1 MEEDINNLKEIV
13 DLCEKEIKNNN
24 YNTTATLDMTDLK
37 SLNNLLN
44 ELERLQ
50 KENALNFEKTV
61 QNSKL
66 KYLIDSNLEKT
77 EDGEYIVDSNA
88 CQTLVRHLI
97 RIVDN
102 EEYDV
107 TCLHCGNDT
116 PLYCEKCQQE
126 LITKNAELQLENNQ
140 LKRKIF
146 DLYNSSGEY
155 EKAKCIMTKELREY
169 IPKQVI
175 RDKFKRINETKIKIN
190 KTNARDYMIFGN
202 TERATGWFINI
213 DYIEKILLDVPG
225 YKIGDE

>member
-146 DLYNSSGEY
+146 DIYNSSGEY

>member
-1 MEEDINNLKEIV
+1 MEEDIKILEAYIKAIDTFGTIDYKCINNLYNPV
-13 DLCEKEIKNNN
+13 KNI
-24 YNTTATLDMTDLK
+24 
-37 SLNNLLN
+37 LN

-116 PLYCEKCQQE
+116 PLYCEKCYQE
-126 LITKNAELQLENNQ
+126 LISKNAKLQLENEE
-140 LKRKIF
+140 LKNNKKVVANINIAL
-146 DLYNSSGEY
+146 DDMKEY
-155 EKAKCIMTKELREY
+155 IDGSINNILIENY

>member
-116 PLYCEKCQQE
+116 PLYCE
-126 LITKNAELQLENNQ
+126 
-140 LKRKIF
+140 
-146 DLYNSSGEY
+146 
-155 EKAKCIMTKELREY
+155 
-169 IPKQVI
+169 
-175 RDKFKRINETKIKIN
+175 
-190 KTNARDYMIFGN
+190 
-202 TERATGWFINI
+202 
-213 DYIEKILLDVPG
+213 
-225 YKIGDE
+225 